1 MVKKHSL
8 GPWFASLLLLNV
20 MDILATN
27 PRFESNPFTLYL
39 WGQLGI
45 FLSAWLKI
53 GLVLLF
59 GVLCVFAKKAAK
71 PGEWLFA
78 SRIFLGIL
86 IILVAFYSFVVSWN
100 IFIGLLQ
107 V

>member
-1 MVKKHSL
+1 MAWKHSL
-8 GPWFASLLLLNV
+8 APWFTSLLLLNV
-20 MDILATN
+20 MDILVT
-27 PRFESNPFTLYL
+27 NPFTLYL

-45 FLSAWLKI
+45 FFSAWLKI
-53 GLVLLF
+53 GLVLFFGALF
-59 GVLCVFAKKAAK
+59 VLAKRITK
-71 PGEWLFA
+71 PAEWVLA
-78 SRIFLGIL
+78 SRIFLGLL

>member
-1 MVKKHSL
+1 MAWKHSL
-8 GPWFASLLLLNV
+8 GPWFTSLLLLNV

-45 FLSAWLKI
+45 FFSAWLKI

-59 GVLCVFAKKAAK
+59 GVLCVLAKRATE
-71 PGEWLFA
+71 PTEWVFA
-78 SRIFLGIL
+78 SRIFLGLL

-100 IFIGLLQ
+100 VFICLIQ